1 MPDVVFEREGPIAWI
16 RLNRPDRL
24 NAYGS
29 VLKQELT
36 EAWEQ
41 FNADDELRVAIL
53 IGSGR
58 AFCAGRDI
66 KEQTELLGDDVEAY
80 TSRFLGAN
88 RLAITVLTP
97 GEKPLVTAVNGF
109 ALGLGMFLMCAGDI
123 RIAADT
129 AEVGA
134 PELPTGVLGPWY
146 LTMSE
151 LLPRAVS
158 AELILMGER
167 ISAQRAYE
175 IGLINKVVPADHLE
189 ATARS
194 YAERLAAF
202 PQAHLSATLRLMRKA
217 HVLPSEALLLEMD
230 DTIRGLY
237 ARAETAEMASRFLAK
252 QDPSIPSK
260 S

>member
-1 MPDVVFEREGPIAWI
+1 MPDVLFEQEGPIAWI
-16 RLNRPDRL
+16 RLNRPERL
-24 NAYGS
+24 NAYGMQ
-29 VLKQELT
+29 LKAELQD
-36 EAWEQ
+36 AWER
-41 FNADDELRVAIL
+41 FNADDDLRVAVL

-80 TSRFLGAN
+80 TSRFLGEN
-88 RLAITVLTP
+88 RLAMTVLAP
-97 GEKPLVTAVNGF
+97 GEKPLISAVNGF

-129 AEVGA
+129 AEIGA

-158 AELILMGER
+158 AELILMGDR

-175 IGLINKVVPADHLE
+175 IGLINKVVPAAELE
-189 ATARS
+189 STVRS

-202 PQAHLSATLRLMRKA
+202 PQAHLRATLRLMRKA
-217 HVLPSEALLLEMD
+217 HVNPSETLLLDMD
-230 DTIRGLY
+230 NTIRGLY
-237 ARAETAEMASRFLAK
+237 ARADTAQMAASFLAK
-252 QDPSIPSK
+252 QPATSQG
-260 S
+260 

>member
-1 MPDVVFEREGPIAWI
+1 MPDVLFEEEGAIAWI
-16 RLNRPDRL
+16 RLNRPERM
-24 NAYGS
+24 NAYGLQ
-29 VLKQELT
+29 LKAELH
-36 EAWEQ
+36 EAWARFE
-41 FNADDELRVAIL
+41 ADDNLRVAIL

-66 KEQTELLGDDVEAY
+66 KEQSQLVGGDVEAY

-88 RLAITVLTP
+88 RLATTVLKP
-97 GEKPLVTAVNGF
+97 GEKPLITAVNGF

-123 RIAADT
+123 RIVAEH

-146 LTMSE
+146 LTASE

-175 IGLINKVVPADHLE
+175 IGLVNKVVPADRLE
-189 ATARS
+189 DTARA
-194 YAERLAAF
+194 YAERLASF
-202 PQAHLSATLRLMRKA
+202 PQAHLAATLRLMRRA
-217 HVLPSEALLLEMD
+217 HVHPPEEVLLEMD
-230 DTIRGLY
+230 DAVRTLY
-237 ARAETAEMASRFLAK
+237 ARADTAEMAAKFL
-252 QDPSIPSK
+252 SK
-260 S
+260 ELQTTMERG

>member
-1 MPDVVFEREGPIAWI
+1 MPDVLFEQEGPVAWI
-16 RLNRPDRL
+16 RLNRPERM
-24 NAYGS
+24 NAYGLQ
-29 VLKQELT
+29 LKAELLA
-36 EAWEQ
+36 AWDR
-41 FNADDELRVAIL
+41 FNTDDNLRVAIL

-66 KEQTELLGDDVEAY
+66 KEQTELLGGDVEAY

-97 GEKPLVTAVNGF
+97 GEKPLITAVNGF

-123 RIAADT
+123 RVAADI
-129 AEVGA
+129 AEVGV

-175 IGLINKVVPADHLE
+175 IGLINKVVPIAELE
-189 ATARS
+189 GTARA

-202 PQAHLSATLRLMRKA
+202 PQEHLRATLRLMRKA
-217 HVLPSEALLLEMD
+217 HVNPSESLMLEMD

-237 ARAETAEMASRFLAK
+237 TRADTAEMAAAFLSK
-252 QDPSIPSK
+252 QRSTGHG
-260 S
+260 